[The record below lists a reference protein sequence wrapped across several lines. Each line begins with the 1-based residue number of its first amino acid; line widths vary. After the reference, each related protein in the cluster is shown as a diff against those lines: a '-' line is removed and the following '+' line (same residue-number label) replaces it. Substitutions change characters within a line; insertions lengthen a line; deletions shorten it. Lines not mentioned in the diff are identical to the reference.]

1 LPDSA
6 NRLIIAGAGQA
17 GYWVAAT
24 VRQLQPNRE
33 IVLVGEESSPP
44 YERPPLSKGLL
55 TGDVEPESTWFKPPD
70 YYSESRID
78 LRLGTRVEAI
88 DRAARTVTLS
98 DGVCEPY
105 GTLVLATGLRPRP
118 LPVPGSDH
126 PGLLTLRTLADAEAI
141 HSGIGP
147 AKNIVAIGAGFIG
160 LEVAAAAINMGCSVT
175 VIEAQN
181 NALGRV
187 MAPEVSAALVLRHEQ
202 AGVAFRFGETVTHIG
217 DDKGNATV
225 HLGSGDAIT
234 ADLVLVGI
242 GGVPCDEIARAA
254 GIACDDGILV
264 AETGLTSDPRVYAVG
279 DVCRQFSVALGRRIR
294 LESWQNAQNQAISV
308 GRRIAGDPETYGDLP
323 WFWTDQYQD
332 NFQIIGVPESWDGI
346 VWRGEPGDGKFTAI
360 YLKDGLVVGGNTL
373 NNARD
378 IRPLKQLILD
388 RVPVPPEALAD
399 MSTSLINIQK
409 QQAAK

>member
-1 LPDSA
+1 MPDKA
-6 NRLIIAGAGQA
+6 DRLIIAGAGQA

-24 VRQLQPNRE
+24 VRQLRPDRE
-33 IVLVGEESSPP
+33 IVLVGEEPSPP

-55 TGDVEPESTWFKPPD
+55 TGDAEPESTWFKPQD
-70 YYSESRID
+70 YYCENRID

-118 LPVPGSDH
+118 LQVHGSDH
-126 PGLLTLRTLADAEAI
+126 PRVVTLRTLADAEAI
-141 HSGIGP
+141 RTGIGP
-147 AKNIVAIGAGFIG
+147 GKNLVAIGAGFIG
-160 LEVAAAAINMGCSVT
+160 LEVASAAINTGCNVT
-175 VIEAQN
+175 VIEAQH

-187 MAPEVSAALVLRHEQ
+187 MAPEVSAALISCHEQ
-202 AGVAFRFGETVTHIG
+202 SGVSFRFGDTVSRIG
-217 DDKGNATV
+217 DDGGIATV
-225 HLGSGDAIT
+225 HLGSGDAIA
-234 ADLVLVGI
+234 ADLILVGI
-242 GGVPCDEIARAA
+242 GGEPNDDLARTA
-254 GIACDDGILV
+254 GIDCDDGILV
-264 AETGLTSDPRVYAVG
+264 GETGLTSDPHVYAVG

-308 GRRIAGDPETYGDLP
+308 GRRIAGEPVPYIDLP

-332 NFQIIGVPESWDGI
+332 NFQIIGVPESWDRI

-360 YLKDGLVVGGNTL
+360 YLKDGLVVGGNAL

-388 RVPVPPEALAD
+388 RVTVPPEVLAD
-399 MSTSLINIQK
+399 MSTSLIKIQK
-409 QQAAK
+409 QQVAK